1 MKKSDIEKVITIVR
15 NNKNIEFFYQLVNFL
30 IDSDLDYL
38 LDVIVDDIDF
48 FELYF
53 RDYYNSWR

>member
-30 IDSDLDYL
+30 IDSDFDYL
-38 LDVIVDDIDF
+38 LDVIVDNIDF

>member
-30 IDSDLDYL
+30 IDSDFDYL
-38 LDVIVDDIDF
+38 LDVIVDNIDYIL
-48 FELYF
+48 EII
-53 RDYYNSWR
+53 RIHGGKI

>member
-1 MKKSDIEKVITIVR
+1 MKKSDIEEVITIVR

-30 IDSDLDYL
+30 IDSDFDYL
-38 LDVIVDDIDF
+38 LDVIVDNIDF

>member
-1 MKKSDIEKVITIVR
+1 MKKTNIEKVITIVR

-30 IDSDLDYL
+30 IDSDFDYL
-38 LDVIVDDIDF
+38 LDVIVDNIDF

>member
-1 MKKSDIEKVITIVR
+1 MKKSYIEKVITIVR

-30 IDSDLDYL
+30 IDSDFDYL
-38 LDVIVDDIDF
+38 LDVIVDNIDF

-53 RDYYNSWR
+53 RDY

>member
-53 RDYYNSWR
+53 RDYYSSWR

>member
-30 IDSDLDYL
+30 IDSDFVYL
-38 LDVIVDDIDF
+38 LDVIVDNIDF